1 MQTAIVRVPPPTLAR
16 TRWMFGYW
24 RRLLTLWAWL
34 IWWPTIGP
42 FPQSSHRVVP
52 TASPS

>member
-1 MQTAIVRVPPPTLAR
+1 MVIFPERKQRVQTARVRVPPPTLAR

-34 IWWPTIGP
+34 I
-42 FPQSSHRVVP
+42 
-52 TASPS
+52 